1 MFLCTVMKKFI
12 NIKKVSFHI
21 NNQNVKIGVNSTKE
35 AEKFFIKIINTEG
48 DYQKYILSN
57 YLQYPRS
64 TVFVL
69 FCFVCFVFTVHW
81 CFIGLCLC
89 ERVRSLGTGVT
100 DTCELPCGCWKL

>member
-35 AEKFFIKIINTEG
+35 AEEFFIKIINTEEG
-48 DYQKYILSN
+48 NYQKYSCSWIIKIILSN
-57 YLQYPRS
+57 YLQYPRP

-69 FCFVCFVFTVHW
+69 FCFYCALVFYRPVS
-81 CFIGLCLC
+81 
-89 ERVRSLGTGVT
+89 V
-100 DTCELPCGCWKL
+100 